1 MPARLPRPGVVRVS
15 LGAFDPSRFPEVER
29 MTQDTGAYL
38 IPAIGRLQGLSGY
51 FAATSPS
58 GSIVH
63 VSLWESDAHA
73 QQMAKLTEMTVT
85 ARREAEAV
93 GVGFSPIVNYPINWR
108 I

>member
-1 MPARLPRPGVVRVS
+1 
-15 LGAFDPSRFPEVER
+15 

-38 IPAIGRLQGLSGY
+38 IPAIGRLPGLSAY

-73 QQMAKLTEMTVT
+73 QQMSALTEMTVT
-85 ARREAEAV
+85 ARRDAEAV
-93 GVGFSPIVNYPINWR
+93 GVSFIPIVNYPINWR

>member
-1 MPARLPRPGVVRVS
+1 VS

-38 IPAIGRLQGLSGY
+38 IPAIGRLPGLSAY
-51 FAATSPS
+51 FAGASPS

-63 VSLWESDAHA
+63 VSFWESDTHA
-73 QQMAKLTEMTVT
+73 RQMAQLSEMTVN
-85 ARREAEAV
+85 ARRDAEAV
-93 GVGFSPIVNYPINWR
+93 GVNFTPIVNYPIKWR